1 MQPTLKT
8 ALHDLCLQQVNQR
21 IATAKEAMD
30 AAQAAANNEGKSSAG
45 DKYET
50 GRAMMQLERDQHAR
64 LLAEAL
70 KLKQALD
77 KLDVSRQHEQ
87 VQPGSLLRTDTGYF
101 FIAVSLGK
109 LVWEG
114 QEYMAISPLTPLATS
129 LIGLQQNE
137 TAVFNNKK
145 IRILELC

>member
-1 MQPTLKT
+1 MEPSLKSTL
-8 ALHDLCLQQVNQR
+8 HELCLQQVNKR

-70 KLKQALD
+70 KLRQALD
-77 KLDVSRQHEQ
+77 KLEITRHHEQ
-87 VQPGSLLRTDTGYF
+87 VQPGSLLHTDAGNF

-109 LVWEG
+109 LALEG
-114 QEYMAISPLTPLATS
+114 KEYMAISPLTPLAAS
-129 LIGLQQNE
+129 LMGLRQNDSS
-137 TAVFNNKK
+137 VFNNKK